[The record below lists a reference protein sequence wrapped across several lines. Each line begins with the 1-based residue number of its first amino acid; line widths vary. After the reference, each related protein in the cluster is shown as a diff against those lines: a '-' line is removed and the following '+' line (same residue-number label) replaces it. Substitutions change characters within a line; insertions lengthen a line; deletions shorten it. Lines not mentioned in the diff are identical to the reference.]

1 MAKFRY
7 VRTFLFLI
15 VALLI
20 PSVFA
25 QNPDEQLPEE
35 FKFAVEIFSQPWPEY
50 TYSMLYFFVLMI
62 VLFVFL
68 IYFALEKAKI
78 FDNKTINAAIAFV
91 VCLIAIKFLPF
102 AYYFILTFV
111 IIVGAAIMG
120 LITGI
125 RFFLAPFGIST
136 KQDLLKTSGGLFLI
150 GIILIG
156 VGVLV
161 GIISS
166 AMGHFTGIEWV
177 QIGAF
182 IGAAVVFLIAI
193 LGVLKGATQPL
204 GFAAPSLASVA
215 KLPQAYDVLKKEIDY
230 DLIRLAEELRNSLK
244 ILENYDAEYDPQQK
258 QLKHYLTNMQN
269 TLNKI
274 KEVFPKIKKE
284 ALAQLPDLKNLNVID
299 AETANKLNKAIQN
312 IPKQIQKPIKLIE
325 SFNKAKL
332 TNVPDINNAV
342 KKISKETLPFM
353 KSLYDFITF
362 FPSQQI
368 FYSKLRAF
376 QTKLSRQNLETL
388 KKELIT
394 LSKKL
399 SKYNPAKDKK
409 RKKISKLLGNILNV
423 MKEIWIIARK
433 QNVQLR
439 NPTKFT
445 NIQNY
450 FSIALT
456 SVGTMNDQALENAKQ
471 LLIRYI
477 INAVQNWI

>member
-1 MAKFRY
+1 
-7 VRTFLFLI
+7 
-15 VALLI
+15 
-20 PSVFA
+20 
-25 QNPDEQLPEE
+25 
-35 FKFAVEIFSQPWPEY
+35 
-50 TYSMLYFFVLMI
+50 
-62 VLFVFL
+62 
-68 IYFALEKAKI
+68 
-78 FDNKTINAAIAFV
+78 NKTINAAIAFV
-91 VCLIAIKFLPF
+91 VCLMAIKFLPF
-102 AYYFILTFV
+102 AYYFIITFI

-125 RFFLAPFGIST
+125 LFFLAPFGIST
-136 KQDLLKTSGGLFLI
+136 KQDLLKTSAGLFLI

-161 GIISS
+161 GIISG
-166 AMGHFTGIEWV
+166 AMGHFTGVEWV

-193 LGVLKGATQPL
+193 LGILKGATQPL

-215 KLPQAYDVLKKEIDY
+215 KLPQAYDALKKEIDY
-230 DLIRLAEELRNSLK
+230 DLIRLTEELYSSSK
-244 ILENYDAEYDPQQK
+244 ILERYDAKNDPQQRL
-258 QLKHYLTNMQN
+258 LKSYLAKSLN
-269 TLNKI
+269 TI
-274 KEVFPKIKKE
+274 KKLEGVCPKIEKE
-284 ALAQLPDLKNLNVID
+284 ALAQLPGLQALGIINKYAAKNL
-299 AETANKLNKAIQN
+299 KGLIQKT
-312 IPKQIQKPIKLIE
+312 IPKQIRTSMKLIE
-325 SFNKAKL
+325 DFNKAKL
-332 TNVPDINNAV
+332 TNVYAINDAV
-342 KKISKETLPFM
+342 KKNSVEIVLLTEK
-353 KSLYDFITF
+353 LYYFITN

-423 MKEIWIIARK
+423 MKEILIIAQK
-433 QNVQLR
+433 QNIQLR

-445 NIQNY
+445 DIQNY
-450 FSIALT
+450 FSAALT

-471 LLIRYI
+471 LLIGYI